1 MVCLHRRHNGY
12 MLGLIYSYRREVR
25 SCSFR
30 QVRQFS
36 GALSSEASDGW
47 ASRFLFICVLFSFFN
62 FDAVAPSLFWNII
75 MDKMELEKNEVKY
88 QAPLVEVIEVQV
100 EKGFA
105 SSSDSDG
112 VLGDY
117 ENGGVI

>member
-1 MVCLHRRHNGY
+1 
-12 MLGLIYSYRREVR
+12 
-25 SCSFR
+25 
-30 QVRQFS
+30 
-36 GALSSEASDGW
+36 
-47 ASRFLFICVLFSFFN
+47 
-62 FDAVAPSLFWNII
+62 

>member
-1 MVCLHRRHNGY
+1 MNR
-12 MLGLIYSYRREVR
+12 
-25 SCSFR
+25 
-30 QVRQFS
+30 
-36 GALSSEASDGW
+36 EASDGW